1 MPLLFYASRYIAAS
15 VFTLT
20 LVCQLPDMRAR
31 KPTNGKVKG
40 VKFTI
45 NSDDKASDLKAAKA
59 QALKQLEEQ
68 EKNSRDWYDKE
79 LDKNMGKN

>member
-1 MPLLFYASRYIAAS
+1 
-15 VFTLT
+15 
-20 LVCQLPDMRAR
+20 MRAR